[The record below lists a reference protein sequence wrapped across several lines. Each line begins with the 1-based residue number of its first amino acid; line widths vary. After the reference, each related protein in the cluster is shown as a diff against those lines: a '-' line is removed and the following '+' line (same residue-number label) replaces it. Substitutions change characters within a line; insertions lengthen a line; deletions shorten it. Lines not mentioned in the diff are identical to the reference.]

1 MDVPDKAGLMRI
13 MASQK
18 KEWYL
23 LNYLMANGHI
33 REKRPGKNYIEFFSR
48 VCCRRNYLG
57 RTGQPKLRTFA
68 AHRENWKLSIKVTNQ
83 SKMGDKYIQ
92 NI

>member
-57 RTGQPKLRTFA
+57 RTGA
-68 AHRENWKLSIKVTNQ
+68 AKTENICCSQGELGTVYKGHKSV
-83 SKMGDKYIQ
+83 
-92 NI
+92 